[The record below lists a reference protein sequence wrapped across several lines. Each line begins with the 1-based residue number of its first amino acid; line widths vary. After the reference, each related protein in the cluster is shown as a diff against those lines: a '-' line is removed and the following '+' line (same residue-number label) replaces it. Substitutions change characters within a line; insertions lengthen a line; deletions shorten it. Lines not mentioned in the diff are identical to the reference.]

1 MFYGKKIDSIE
12 HRLDWLVLRQ
22 ARMVT
27 ATYKLKES
35 MQMWKDEILK
45 EVRETKD
52 ASQALMKALA
62 DVRADLAELASRE
75 SVSPGDVAEVVKELD
90 DNQKEMIAAVF
101 EGTPA
106 EPTPEEEHAATM

>member
-1 MFYGKKIDSIE
+1 M
-12 HRLDWLVLRQ
+12 
-22 ARMVT
+22 
-27 ATYKLKES
+27 
-35 MQMWKDEILK
+35 MWKDEVMK

-62 DVRADLAELASRE
+62 DVRAELVVLASRE
-75 SVSPGDVAEVVKELD
+75 TVSPSDVAEVVKELD

-106 EPTPEEEHAATM
+106 EPSPEEAHAAGM